1 MASEAHHEQHRV
13 LSIRGRSYCNSA
25 CVFCV
30 EKYSHAVSPRVDEVR
45 RLILAGR
52 GKYNMLFFMAGEP
65 SIHPKLFE
73 HVALA
78 KANGYRYF
86 GMSSHFR
93 AFADPHFALK
103 ILDAG
108 FSFFDISLHA
118 ATREDQEQ
126 VNPIDDGGESLREAL
141 HGLRN
146 VLEIAKRTG
155 RQVGITHKI
164 VISRLNADRLVPI
177 FEATYRLGVRSF
189 ILQPV
194 KVAGLGAELGQ
205 RLGVAEDD
213 FMPRVNELLRLTEDW
228 GAEIKLYGMSQLGAY
243 QGRQVVQEANVVRHA
258 HGDRSG
264 KAHLTLYGDDR
275 LVPESLPRSAAPV
288 HQVTVRLPNGEQSA
302 SFECAEDQSILDAA
316 LASGLGLPYGCRM
329 ASCGQCSG
337 RILEGRAHLDESQVA
352 LTDAQVE
359 AGFLLLC
366 RSAPRS
372 DLVLLTHQELE
383 LGI

>member
-1 MASEAHHEQHRV
+1 MTTSAHHEQHRV

-25 CVFCV
+25 CVFCI

-52 GKYNMLFFMAGEP
+52 DKYNMLFFMAGEP

-93 AFADPHFALK
+93 AFADPTFALK
-103 ILDAG
+103 TLEAG

-146 VLEIAKRTG
+146 VLEVAKRTG
-155 RQVGITHKI
+155 RRVGVTHKI
-164 VISRLNADRLVPI
+164 VISRLNFDRLHSI
-177 FEATYRLGVRSF
+177 FEATYRLGVRSY

-194 KVAGLGAELGQ
+194 KVAGLGLDLAA
-205 RLGVAEDD
+205 RLAVSEDE
-213 FMPRVNELLRLTEDW
+213 FMPHVNDLLRRTEDR
-228 GAEIKLYGMSQLGAY
+228 GAEIKLYGMSRLGAY
-243 QGRQVVQEANVVRHA
+243 PGRQVVQEANVVRHA
-258 HGDRSG
+258 HSSRSG
-264 KAHLTLYGDDR
+264 RAHLTLYGDDR
-275 LVPESLPRSAAPV
+275 LVPVALPRTTAPV
-288 HQVTVRLPNGEQSA
+288 HRVTVTLPSGELSA

-316 LASGLGLPYGCRM
+316 LASGLGLPYGCRL
-329 ASCGQCSG
+329 ASCGQCCG
-337 RILEGRAHLDESQVA
+337 RIVKGRAHLDDSQVA

-366 RSAPRS
+366 RSSPRS

-383 LGI
+383 LGL

>member
-1 MASEAHHEQHRV
+1 MASSVHHEQHRV

-30 EKYSHAVSPRVDEVR
+30 EKYSHAISPRVDEVR
-45 RLILAGR
+45 ELILEGR

-65 SIHPKLFE
+65 SVHPKLLE

-78 KANGYRYF
+78 KANGYLYF

-103 ILDAG
+103 ILEAG
-108 FSFFDISLHA
+108 FGFFDISLHA

-146 VLEIAKRTG
+146 VLEIARRTS
-155 RQVGITHKI
+155 RRVGVTHKI
-164 VISRLNADRLVPI
+164 VISRLNVDRLLPI
-177 FEATYRLGVRSF
+177 FEATYKLGVRSY

-194 KVAGLGAELGQ
+194 KVAGLGPELAK
-205 RLGVAEDD
+205 RLAVSEDE
-213 FMPRVNELLRLTEDW
+213 FMPHVNALLRRTEDW
-228 GAEIKLYGMSQLGAY
+228 GAEIKLYGMSKLGAY
-243 QGRQVVQEANVVRHA
+243 RGRQVVHEANVVRHA
-258 HGDRSG
+258 QSRRSG
-264 KAHLTLYGDDR
+264 KAHLSLYGDDR
-275 LVPESLPRSAAPV
+275 LVPRELPPSTAPL
-288 HQVTVRLPNGEQSA
+288 HRVTVRLPTGAESA
-302 SFECAEDQSILDAA
+302 TFDCAEDQFILDAA

-337 RILEGRAHLDESQVA
+337 RLVDGRVELDPSQGA

-359 AGFLLLC
+359 AGFVLLC
-366 RSAPRS
+366 RSTPRS
-372 DLVLLTHQELE
+372 DLVLLTHQETE